1 MVCGNSGLQVKQLGK
16 INPAPRMSS
25 GAHLLAARGHLNRV
39 FSIYLTKARNPCHN
53 DSSIKFLLTA
63 KDLAMPRFTI
73 TGTVTVSCY
82 TEVDAKTP
90 EEALKIAKE
99 RTLAGFS
106 IDGSYLINEYFHLD
120 NDGTPDRLVVDD

>member
-1 MVCGNSGLQVKQLGK
+1 
-16 INPAPRMSS
+16 
-25 GAHLLAARGHLNRV
+25 
-39 FSIYLTKARNPCHN
+39 
-53 DSSIKFLLTA
+53 
-63 KDLAMPRFTI
+63 MPRFTI